1 MADFEWYR
9 SFFYVYRQGTVSA
22 AARALGL
29 TQPAVSQHL
38 AALESALGQALFTRT
53 PRRMLPTARGR
64 SLYSNV
70 ADSVERLESVTS
82 DPKVRLDRIR
92 LGAPAEFFALRVV
105 EELPGLVPFSMSVT
119 LGPSAELL
127 EKLRAQELDVVIS
140 TIKRPDAE
148 LAYAGV
154 FEETFWLVVPPDC
167 VVPPRPRLE
176 PWLTRQPWIAYD
188 EDFSII
194 RRFWRQVFGRRFT
207 VDVRLIVPDLRAILS
222 AVKTGLGVSV
232 LPDYLCSDAVA
243 EGSVRAALEPKEP
256 VTNDLWL
263 VVSRHLQ
270 RSETVQALR
279 DVLRG
284 ERASGAR
291 AMLGS
296 RRQMRDVRR

>member
-64 SLYSNV
+64 ALYSSV
-70 ADSVERLESVTS
+70 ADSVERLEAVTA
-82 DPKVRLDRIR
+82 DPTSRLDHIR
-92 LGAPAEFFALRVV
+92 LGAPAEFFALRMV

-127 EKLRAQELDVVIS
+127 EKLRGQELDLVIS
-140 TIKRPDAE
+140 TIKRPHAE

-154 FEETFWLVVPPDC
+154 FEEAFWLVVPPDC
-167 VVPPRPRLE
+167 AVPPRPRLE

-188 EDFSII
+188 DDLSII
-194 RRFWRQVFGRRFT
+194 RRFWRQVFGRRFA

-222 AVKTGLGVSV
+222 AVGAGLGVSV
-232 LPDYLCSDAVA
+232 LPDYLCSKAVA
-243 EGSVRAALEPKEP
+243 EGSLKVALRPKEP

-263 VVSRHLQ
+263 VVSRRLE

-279 DVLRG
+279 DILRG
-284 ERASGAR
+284 KRASR
-291 AMLGS
+291 AMVAS
-296 RRQMRDVRR
+296 RHQMRDGGP